1 MYTFSTLPIPC
12 IILCS
17 RGSSSSNF
25 YSNRNGK
32 DDYVDD
38 PVIITKDQDVSKVSN
53 DYDKKKNKATVRK
66 LLTGKR
72 PIGQSANSVGNE
84 QPVEQTPKYQ
94 NLYRTK
100 QTSVYTTPP
109 TAAPTQTTTVQPTES
124 TTQYVRPKN
133 SNLRFRGSLNYSG
146 QQKSSTNN
154 NVVTSNIATAT
165 QPTVDYYKK
174 TSTKPSYNKN
184 NYYPQTQ
191 QAQEVTQQQ
200 QNYNSNQQQNY
211 NTNQQQ
217 NYNTN
222 QNQNY
227 NANQQVN
234 YNSNTQIQA
243 QVAYNNGNQQVSN
256 ANNQAITANQQFYN
270 ANKQYNANQQSLVNG
285 INQQAYNVNNLQTST
300 TNNQNGFTQQQQ
312 NYNTQQYNNGPT
324 QVPLDYFK
332 KTSVKQSTYKQA
344 ETASQTQ
351 NTQPNVQVAQKQTTT
366 NHNDF
371 YRTSTTSPSTTLN
384 YNEYYRTSTNTPS
397 TTFNYQ
403 EFYRTSTNTPST
415 DNFNEYYRTST
426 STPVNYNEYYKS
438 STTSPSTTFD
448 YNEYYR
454 TSAAAL
460 PSSTANYYDPYN
472 SYKEQFLA
480 NNAYEED
487 VQDEFLKTAPSN
499 NLRPSEI
506 NAFSKAYNKPV
517 SFNASLTAKLSY
529 NKKAETTLKPIKDKT
544 VVPTQQTYYSPRQ
557 NTQTSV
563 TQSISH
569 EKQTAVQQK
578 TNETPA
584 PTAQQSAQSAQP
596 KAASKTPTLSLEEY
610 KKILEKPSD
619 YDYAYYDGGDPN
631 RDYDGVERIPEEFSK
646 TKNIKKA

>member
-1 MYTFSTLPIPC
+1 M
-12 IILCS
+12 
-17 RGSSSSNF
+17 
-25 YSNRNGK
+25 
-32 DDYVDD
+32 
-38 PVIITKDQDVSKVSN
+38 
-53 DYDKKKNKATVRK
+53 
-66 LLTGKR
+66 TGKR
-72 PIGQSANSVGNE
+72 PIGQAANSVGNE

-94 NLYRTK
+94 NLYRSK
-100 QTSVYTTPP
+100 QTSAYTTAAS
-109 TAAPTQTTTVQPTES
+109 TAAPTQTTTAQPTES

-133 SNLRFRGSLNYSG
+133 SNLRFRGSLNYNG
-146 QQKSSTNN
+146 PQKGSTYNDGT
-154 NVVTSNIATAT
+154 TSYTATAT

-174 TSTKPSYNKN
+174 TSNKPSYNKN
-184 NYYPQTQ
+184 NYYSQTQ
-191 QAQEVTQQQ
+191 QPQQVT
-200 QNYNSNQQQNY
+200 QQQNY

-222 QNQNY
+222 NQQQNY

-234 YNSNTQIQA
+234 YNANSQTQA
-243 QVAYNNGNQQVSN
+243 QVSYNNGNQQVQN

-270 ANKQYNANQQSLVNG
+270 ANQQYNANQRNLVNG
-285 INQQAYNVNNLQTST
+285 INQQAYNVNNLQTTT
-300 TNNQNGFTQQQQ
+300 TNNQNGVTQQQQ

-344 ETASQTQ
+344 DTASQTQ
-351 NTQPNVQVAQKQTTT
+351 NTQPNAQITQKQTTT
-366 NHNDF
+366 NYNDF
-371 YRTSTTSPSTTLN
+371 YRTSTTSPSTTFN
-384 YNEYYRTSTNTPS
+384 YNEYYRTSTNSPS

-403 EFYRTSTNTPST
+403 EFYRTSTNTPPT
-415 DNFNEYYRTST
+415 ANYNEFYRTST
-426 STPVNYNEYYKS
+426 STPVNYNEYYKT

-499 NLRPSEI
+499 NLRPSDI

-517 SFNASLTAKLSY
+517 SFNASLTAKLNY
-529 NKKAETTLKPIKDKT
+529 NTKAETTLKPIKEKT
-544 VVPTQQTYYSPRQ
+544 AVPTQQTYYSPKQ

-563 TQSISH
+563 THSVSQ

-584 PTAQQSAQSAQP
+584 PVAQQTAQSAQP

-631 RDYDGVERIPEEFSK
+631 RDYDGVERISEEFSK